1 MKWLARAVIL
11 LVGITLGFIG
21 REFSSVTFKNEFD
34 IAHVLTIILTIIVAA
49 LLQYHAIARRSD
61 ARAEKDLL
69 IEQVKEIIETASD
82 VRKRFL
88 TCFHTRTTSEE
99 DFRLIKAALKNWS
112 SSMSMLED
120 ALQDCSMNKEKE
132 TLTTVKYEFFEYK
145 KFLTGGQYLVPYSD
159 YTFNSSELAFK
170 RLRSQLQVLMRQI
183 NRH

>member
-1 MKWLARAVIL
+1 MKWIARAVIL
-11 LVGITLGFIG
+11 LVGITFGFIG
-21 REFSSVTFKNEFD
+21 REFLSVTFKNEFD

-49 LLQYHAIARRSD
+49 LLQYHAIARRGD

-69 IEQVKEIIETASD
+69 IEQVKEIIETASE

-99 DFRLIKAALKNWS
+99 DFRFIKTALKNWS

-120 ALQDCSMNKEKE
+120 ALQDCNMSKEKAA
-132 TLTTVKYEFFEYK
+132 LGIVKYQFFEYK
-145 KFLTGGQYLVPYSD
+145 RVLTGGVYLAPYSD
-159 YTFNSSELAFK
+159 YAFNSSELTFK